1 MTTAILV
8 LIGAILILTGIALAL
23 PGILRQG
30 RQNPNARTSAPRPAW
45 ILIGAGALITVVGL
59 ILQVVQA

>member
-8 LIGAILILTGIALAL
+8 LIGAILILTGTALAL

-30 RQNPNARTSAPRPAW
+30 RQNPNAPTSAPRPAW
-45 ILIGAGALITVVGL
+45 ILIGVGALITIVGL